1 MFGVA
6 NILNIGSTIRKNY
19 DKKGPR
25 RESTLDNA
33 AIYKVLSYFINKK
46 REGSVSL
53 VIQLGRVLEKIWMK

>member
-33 AIYKVLSYFINKK
+33 AIYKVL
-46 REGSVSL
+46 
-53 VIQLGRVLEKIWMK
+53 